1 MLKTSS
7 DADWLSKWWKGGM
20 KLYATWLIRPNQ
32 LCTVLMLVGVG
43 KFLMAVIYLS
53 VGWIPLMVI
62 LNPANSTDWLANWH
76 LSREKTIPFWLQ
88 SERME

>member
-7 DADWLSKWWKGGM
+7 DADWLSKWRKGAM

-62 LNPANSTDWLANWH
+62 WNTTDLLANWH